1 MVQASRSSGVL
12 TANKIVFGGQCK
24 LMSIHATNVSNP
36 PAVCILKVYDGTD
49 ATGIEIARISVQPE
63 SSIEFDM
70 HGVLC
75 KTGIFYEEV
84 DDGLATSIE
93 FQ

>member
-12 TANKIVFGGQCK
+12 LEDKIVFSGQCK
-24 LMSIHATNVSNP
+24 LMSIHTTNTTTDICV
-36 PAVCILKVYDGTD
+36 LKVYDGID
-49 ATGIEIARISVQPE
+49 NTGIEVARITVGNKQT
-63 SSIEFDM
+63 IEFDM